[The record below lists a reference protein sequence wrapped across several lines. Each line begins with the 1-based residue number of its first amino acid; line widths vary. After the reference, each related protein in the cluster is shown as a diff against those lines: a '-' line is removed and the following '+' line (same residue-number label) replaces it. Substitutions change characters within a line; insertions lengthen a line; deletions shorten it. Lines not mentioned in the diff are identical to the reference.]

1 MSYTCEFASST
12 DSWAVKDKDPG
23 YKCKKG
29 ALLKYEHIRVRTKQ
43 RRKAT
48 DHAPKKARGA
58 LKRHAAEHW
67 SRY

>member
-48 DHAPKKARGA
+48 DHAPKKA
-58 LKRHAAEHW
+58 
-67 SRY
+67 